1 MRKNYLVIAL
11 FVLFIAVIGVGV
23 FNGRKT
29 NTESAETVSM
39 TIEGK
44 KVKLLVADNETEWA
58 YGLMNRRT
66 LPEADGMVFMFPKKE
81 MRTFWNMNTFMD
93 LKVVWM
99 DGNQVIGT
107 SELPSI
113 DKSKEFVTVNSPA
126 PADKVVEL
134 VR

>member
-23 FNGRKT
+23 LNGRKT
-29 NTESAETVSM
+29 NTDSAETVSM

-44 KVKLLVADNETEWA
+44 KVKLLVADTETEWA

-113 DKSKEFVTVNSPA
+113 DKSKEFVTVHSPA